1 MPASDPERLNGPPV
15 TVLPSAT
22 FLSAKL
28 AVPPTRLTVSP
39 PTVSDWVLERYGQN
53 VTESESMIP
62 DGQFASAS
70 GVPFTGFS
78 GIGGL
83 TVPPGLVVFSH
94 TAGPGVGSGIAAEV
108 EPTRSPQ

>member
-1 MPASDPERLNGPPV
+1 MFGSNCTGPEVQFGGSV
-15 TVLPSAT
+15 CAIGTAGIGH
-22 FLSAKL
+22 
-28 AVPPTRLTVSP
+28 SP

-78 GIGGL
+78 GIGGV
-83 TVPPGLVVFSH
+83 TVPPGPPRSRP
-94 TAGPGVGSGIAAEV
+94 TPGPGAGVRIALQGSPARM
-108 EPTRSPQ
+108 P